1 MEDILREVKTL
12 LYPFQPEGTLLATPR
27 NTEFLASPA
36 GLERAFREGV
46 ILEAPALLC
55 DAGMRLHIDLG
66 CMRGYMDREEAVWC
80 RKGEEIKDIAV
91 LTRVGKPVCFKV
103 IGFFLENGVRVA
115 QLSRKAAQAEC
126 AAYLFEH
133 LRAGDILPAKVTHL
147 EPYGAFLDIGCGI
160 SSLLSIDCI
169 SVSRIAHPRDRLS
182 PGMNIFVAIKSIDKE
197 LMRVFATLKELLGT
211 WEQNAA
217 RFRAG
222 ETVTG
227 RVRSIESYGVFVELA
242 PNLAGL
248 AELRS
253 GGEVV
258 QTAVGDLAA
267 VFIKSIIPERMKVKL
282 VIIDSYPSPA
292 PPSPPEYFIDPNATA
307 HLDDWEYSPA
317 HCGKLIETIFE

>member
-1 MEDILREVKTL
+1 MHYL
-12 LYPFQPEGTLLATPR
+12 FQPEGALFATPR
-27 NTEFLASPA
+27 NKDYLASSA
-36 GLERAFREGV
+36 ALERAWREGV

-55 DAGMRLHIDLG
+55 DAQMRLHVDLG
-66 CMRGYMDREEAVWC
+66 CMRGYIEREEALWC
-80 RKGEEIKDIAV
+80 RDGEQIKDIAV
-91 LTRVGKPVCFKV
+91 LTRVGKSVCFKV
-103 IGFFLENGVRVA
+103 IGFSTENGERVA
-115 QLSRKAAQAEC
+115 RLSRKAAQAEC
-126 AAYLFEH
+126 AAYLFTH

-169 SVSRIAHPRDRLS
+169 SVSRISHPKDRLT
-182 PGMNIFVAIKSIDKE
+182 PGMNIFIAVKSIDKT
-197 LMRVFATLKELLGT
+197 LKRVFATHKELLGT

-248 AELRS
+248 AELRNGS
-253 GGEVV
+253 APV

-267 VFIKSIIPERMKVKL
+267 VFIKSILPERMKVKL
-282 VIIDSYPSPA
+282 VIIDSYPSSLPPA
-292 PPSPPEYFIDPNATA
+292 PPEYFIDPTTTA
-307 HLDDWEYSPA
+307 HLDYWEYSPT

>member
-1 MEDILREVKTL
+1 M
-12 LYPFQPEGTLLATPR
+12 LYLFQPEGTLQSTPQNKEYLATP
-27 NTEFLASPA
+27 AA
-36 GLERAFREGV
+36 LERAWREGR

-55 DAGMRLHIDLG
+55 DARMRLHVDLG
-66 CMRGYMDREEAVWC
+66 CMRGYIEREEAVWC
-80 RKGEEIKDIAV
+80 RDGEQIKDIAI

-103 IGFFLENGVRVA
+103 IGFFEENGVRTA
-115 QLSRKAAQAEC
+115 RLSRKAAQEEC
-126 AAYLFEH
+126 AAYLFRH
-133 LRAGDILPAKVTHL
+133 LRVGDILPAKVTHL

-169 SVSRIAHPRDRLS
+169 SVSRIAHPKDRLV
-182 PGMNIFVAIKSIDKE
+182 PGMSIFVAIKTIDKE
-197 LMRVFATLKELLGT
+197 LMRVFVTLKELLGT

-248 AELRS
+248 AELRA

-282 VIIDSYPSPA
+282 VIIDSHPSPA
-292 PPSPPEYFIDPNATA
+292 TPTAPEYFVDPATTD
-307 HLDDWEYSPA
+307 HLDYWEYSPTR
-317 HCGKLIETIFE
+317 CEKLIETIFE

>member
-1 MEDILREVKTL
+1 MR
-12 LYPFQPEGTLLATPR
+12 YHFQPEGMLQSTSRNKELLASAT
-27 NTEFLASPA
+27 
-36 GLERAFREGV
+36 GLERAWREGV

-55 DAGMRLHIDLG
+55 DARMRLHVDLG
-66 CMRGYMDREEAVWC
+66 CMRGYIEREEAVWC
-80 RKGEEIKDIAV
+80 REGEQIKDIAV

-103 IGFFLENGVRVA
+103 IGFSTENGVRVA
-115 QLSRKAAQAEC
+115 QLSRKAAQEEC
-126 AAYLFEH
+126 AAYLFEY

-169 SVSRIAHPRDRLS
+169 SVSRIAHPKDRLT
-182 PGMNIFVAIKSIDKE
+182 PGMNIFVAIKTVDKAM
-197 LMRVFATLKELLGT
+197 MRVFATLKELLGT

-248 AELRS
+248 AELRAS
-253 GGEVV
+253 GEPV

-282 VIIDSYPSPA
+282 VIIDSYPSPT
-292 PPSPPEYFIDPNATA
+292 PPALPEYFIDPAATE
-307 HLDDWEYSPA
+307 HLDYWEYSPT
-317 HCGKLIETIFE
+317 HCGKLIETVFE